1 MATEAGAVNDDG
13 TSRVTWHVVR
23 LWADNEVAAGT
34 VMGLNSPGW
43 ALFPL
48 LLVFNFVVVVVV
60 VVVDKASSSSKRLLG
75 SQKSLTWHA

>member
-1 MATEAGAVNDDG
+1 MATKAGAVNDDR
-13 TSRVTWHVVR
+13 TSHVTWHVVR
-23 LWADNEVAAGT
+23 LWADNEVAAGM

-48 LLVFNFVVVVVV
+48 LLVFNFIVVI
-60 VVVDKASSSSKRLLG
+60 VVDKALSSLKRLLG